1 MLADQD
7 QRTMTGI
14 MDLTTTLS
22 FKSRLIALALMS
34 LAATCLA
41 ADPAGKP
48 QQLPT
53 TTLGISFYNIKA
65 EVAQT
70 ERQREVG
77 LMFRNAMGPN
87 EGMIFVFE
95 RAGQQCFWMK
105 NTLIP
110 LSVAFLDDSG
120 GIVNIDEMK
129 AETEDA
135 HCSAKP
141 VRYVLEMNKGWF
153 SKRGIKEGAKI
164 TGELFGTTR

>member
-1 MLADQD
+1 
-7 QRTMTGI
+7 MTWG
-14 MDLTTTLS
+14 LFSANST
-22 FKSRLIALALMS
+22 
-34 LAATCLA
+34 LA
-41 ADPAGKP
+41 ADGGKP

-70 ERQREVG
+70 ERQREIG
-77 LMFRNAMGPN
+77 LMYRTTMGPN

-95 RAGQQCFWMK
+95 HAGTQCFWMK

-110 LSVAFLDDSG
+110 LSVAFVDEDG
-120 GIVNIDEMK
+120 TIVNTDEMK

-141 VRYVLEMNKGWF
+141 VRHVLEMNKGWF
-153 SKRGIKEGAKI
+153 SKRGVKPGTRI
-164 TGELFGTTR
+164 TGELFAGKR